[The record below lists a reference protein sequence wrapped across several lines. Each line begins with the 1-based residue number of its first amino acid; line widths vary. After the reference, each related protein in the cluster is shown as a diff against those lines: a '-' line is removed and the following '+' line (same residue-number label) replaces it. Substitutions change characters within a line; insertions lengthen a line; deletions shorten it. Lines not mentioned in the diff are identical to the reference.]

1 MTRFHSQWFRFQ
13 WLRIFG
19 AITAITF
26 IVSATT
32 TAQVQ
37 PVYTALNSVFESG
50 GYTPDIW
57 PSGYLALGQDGN
69 FYGTTNFNQSNIYM
83 MTPSGVETLLWE
95 SGQGAGD
102 QCEWGADGIFYGG
115 LTLGSDGTF
124 YGVCAMWGNDSAG
137 YYISYN
143 GGSSVNVFSP
153 FSTSNTSPNPL
164 ILAPDGNLYGTTVN
178 GGTYGTGSVIKL
190 TPSGELTTL
199 YSFKEGTASGY
210 NPEGPLALGRN
221 GDLYGTTPVGGLVD
235 TDGAAGVFFQITTK
249 GKFKV
254 LYTFPPSN
262 LGGDGLN
269 PTAGVTLGNDGNF
282 YGTTNAGGANGE
294 GIIFKISAAGKKL
307 TKLHDFNNKVD
318 NAGHPIFPLTLG
330 SDGNFYGAS
339 PDTASGG
346 FGPESLFEI
355 TPKGVYTD
363 LYDGFGSPDTCPY
376 ESPQGCLVSS
386 PLTQHPNGSFYGTT
400 GEGGVNDGVFFS
412 LNVGLKPFVA
422 LQFPIGAPGSTLGIF
437 GQGFSQATAVSFN
450 GTAATFNVVSDTYMT
465 AKVPTGAKLGYVTVT
480 EGSTSLKSNMEFDPK

>member
-1 MTRFHSQWFRFQ
+1 MTRFDSQWFRFQ

-32 TAQVQ
+32 TAQVH
-37 PVYTALNSVFESG
+37 PVYTALNSGFESG

-124 YGVCAMWGNDSAG
+124 YGVCAMWGNDSGG

-178 GGTYGTGSVIKL
+178 GGAYGTGSVIKL

-210 NPEGPLALGRN
+210 SPEGPLALGRN

-235 TDGAAGVFFQITTK
+235 TDGAAGVFFQITT
-249 GKFKV
+249 
-254 LYTFPPSN
+254 
-262 LGGDGLN
+262 
-269 PTAGVTLGNDGNF
+269 
-282 YGTTNAGGANGE
+282 
-294 GIIFKISAAGKKL
+294 
-307 TKLHDFNNKVD
+307 
-318 NAGHPIFPLTLG
+318 
-330 SDGNFYGAS
+330 
-339 PDTASGG
+339 
-346 FGPESLFEI
+346 
-355 TPKGVYTD
+355 
-363 LYDGFGSPDTCPY
+363 
-376 ESPQGCLVSS
+376 
-386 PLTQHPNGSFYGTT
+386 
-400 GEGGVNDGVFFS
+400 
-412 LNVGLKPFVA
+412 
-422 LQFPIGAPGSTLGIF
+422 
-437 GQGFSQATAVSFN
+437 
-450 GTAATFNVVSDTYMT
+450 
-465 AKVPTGAKLGYVTVT
+465 
-480 EGSTSLKSNMEFDPK
+480 